1 MTTYFKLFGISGS
14 RLIYLYI
21 QYILIKPQGIIY
33 LGLLWQEISNM
44 SSSLE
49 YVISTKLGLSVACQ
63 QFLNVS
69 FS

>member
-1 MTTYFKLFGISGS
+1 
-14 RLIYLYI
+14 
-21 QYILIKPQGIIY
+21 
-33 LGLLWQEISNM
+33 M

-69 FS
+69 FFQNSLESVYTMN